1 MASPKILLHV
11 EGAAVL
17 FAACAG
23 YHQLHGSWLLF
34 AVLFLAPDLFMLGY
48 LINPKIG
55 AAAYNIVHTYTGPLL
70 LLVILW
76 LANAPSQ
83 LPLVLIWFAHIG
95 MDRMLGYGLK
105 YPTAFKDTHLNR
117 V

>member
-1 MASPKILLHV
+1 MFAPGFLLHL

-17 FAACAG
+17 LAACVA
-23 YHQLHGSWLLF
+23 YHRFHASWLLF
-34 AVLFLAPDLFMLGY
+34 AVFFLAPDLFMLGY
-48 LINPKIG
+48 LVNRKIG
-55 AAAYNIVHTYTGPLL
+55 AAAYNLVHTYTAPLL
-70 LLVILW
+70 VFSILW
-76 LANAPSQ
+76 LANSPTQ
-83 LPLVLIWFAHIG
+83 LPFVLIWLAHIG